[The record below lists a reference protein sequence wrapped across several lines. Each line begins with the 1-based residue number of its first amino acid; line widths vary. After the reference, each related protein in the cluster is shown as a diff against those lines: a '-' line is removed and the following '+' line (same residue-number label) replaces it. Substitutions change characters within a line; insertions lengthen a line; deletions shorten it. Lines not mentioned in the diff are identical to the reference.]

1 MCLFIREIATAWA
14 FLRGS
19 AYQKFLVRKM
29 KANFVCYK
37 AQQLKLSLWVCSFAC
52 RTHQV
57 SGVVT
62 RTINAG
68 FPCPKTL
75 KYCIKRSILS
85 AFNLGIF
92 AYTWNLYLLY
102 YVVVNCFVC
111 RTRVLELNLVS
122 CVYLFIQRAQ
132 RQISIVFSEEKKYIK
147 IYIYFSTTRKK
158 FTRTHEPKC
167 QFISAI
173 SKIFFTPFC

>member
-1 MCLFIREIATAWA
+1 
-14 FLRGS
+14 
-19 AYQKFLVRKM
+19 M
-29 KANFVCYK
+29 KANFVCHK

-102 YVVVNCFVC
+102 YVVVNCFC
-111 RTRVLELNLVS
+111 LPHTCTRIEFGFLCLLIYPASATANFD
-122 CVYLFIQRAQ
+122 CVFWR
-132 RQISIVFSEEKKYIK
+132 KK
-147 IYIYFSTTRKK
+147 IYKNIYIFQHDTKEIHPHTRAKMSIYFSNFKDI
-158 FTRTHEPKC
+158 FYSILLAHLAGENY
-167 QFISAI
+167 IL
-173 SKIFFTPFC
+173 SKTNENTV